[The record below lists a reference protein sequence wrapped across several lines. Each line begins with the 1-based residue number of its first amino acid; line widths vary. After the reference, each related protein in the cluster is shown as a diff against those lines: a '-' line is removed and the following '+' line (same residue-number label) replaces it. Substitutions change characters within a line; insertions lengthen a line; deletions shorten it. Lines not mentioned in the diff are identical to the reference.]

1 MSKLPNIEMAID
13 QNVGMGLA
21 EKDYLKKPD
30 ETKPKI
36 ELPKSTIGE
45 VKKKRVVSQKQLDNL
60 KKAREA
66 SVVKRKLVREEKEA
80 EKIKLKAEKKAVVI
94 APLIPK
100 IEEEVDDD
108 KGSRAST
115 PEHLVDMDSVTG
127 GHSFNYDKVISGVF
141 DLIQTD
147 KENRKP
153 EKEAKWNKR
162 FKDQEDVRI
171 DERNKLLE
179 LVKQME
185 QADTLKA
192 KKPIKKTK
200 PKLNPTNML
209 RNGEPDWESCFIPR
223 RGGNNFF

>member
-36 ELPKSTIGE
+36 ELPKSVAEG
-45 VKKKRVVSQKQLDNL
+45 KKKRVVSQKQLDNL

-66 SVVKRKLVREEKEA
+66 SVVKRKLIREEKEA
-80 EKIKLKAEKKAVVI
+80 EKIKLKAEKKKTD
-94 APLIPK
+94 LPK
-100 IEEEVDDD
+100 IAEEEVLCD
-108 KGSRAST
+108 KDNESRAST

-127 GHSFNYDKVISGVF
+127 GHSFNYDKVINGVF

-162 FKDQEDVRI
+162 FKDQEEVRI

-185 QADTLKA
+185 EADTLKA
-192 KKPIKKTK
+192 KKPPKKTK
-200 PKLNPTNML
+200 PKVNPTNML
-209 RNGEPDWESCFIPR
+209 RNGEPDWESCFVPR

>member
-36 ELPKSTIGE
+36 ELPKSVAEG
-45 VKKKRVVSQKQLDNL
+45 KKKRVVSQKQLDNL

-66 SVVKRKLVREEKEA
+66 SVVKRKLIREEKEA
-80 EKIKLKAEKKAVVI
+80 EKIKLKAEKKKTD
-94 APLIPK
+94 LPK
-100 IEEEVDDD
+100 IAEEEVDDNE
-108 KGSRAST
+108 SRAST

-162 FKDQEDVRI
+162 FKDQEEVRI

-185 QADTLKA
+185 EADTLKA
-192 KKPIKKTK
+192 KKPPKKTK
-200 PKLNPTNML
+200 PKVNPTNML
-209 RNGEPDWESCFIPR
+209 RNGEPDWESCFVPR